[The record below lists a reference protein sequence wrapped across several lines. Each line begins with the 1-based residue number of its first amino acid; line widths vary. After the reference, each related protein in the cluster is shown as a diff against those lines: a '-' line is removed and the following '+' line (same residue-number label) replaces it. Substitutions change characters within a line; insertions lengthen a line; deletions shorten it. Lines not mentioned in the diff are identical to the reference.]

1 MNIIYTKP
9 DCPWCDKAKA
19 LLDSY
24 NIKYAIMVYG
34 VDFSREYLEKLLP
47 VGSKVTVPQIVMN
60 GKRIGGYEDL
70 VAYFEQTGIF
80 GLQN

>member
-1 MNIIYTKP
+1 MNIVYTKP

-24 NIKYAIMVYG
+24 DIQYATLTLG
-34 VDFSREYLEKLLP
+34 QDFSREYLQKMLP
-47 VGSKVTVPQIVMN
+47 EGSKVTVPQVILN
-60 GKRIGGYEDL
+60 GKRIGGYEEL
-70 VAYFEQTGIF
+70 IAYFEQTGIF